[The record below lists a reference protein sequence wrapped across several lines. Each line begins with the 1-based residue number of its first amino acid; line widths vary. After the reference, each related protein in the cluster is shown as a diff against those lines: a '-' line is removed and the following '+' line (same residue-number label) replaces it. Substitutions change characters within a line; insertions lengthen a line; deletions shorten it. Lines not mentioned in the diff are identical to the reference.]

1 MENNL
6 SRILIANG
14 AMVFLIA
21 MLAGFYYAIAILDS
35 TTSENAFRVA
45 HSGTMAQGL
54 LLIAMGPALNYLN
67 FTVTT
72 KKIIAWLLIITAWG
86 NAIGYNV
93 AALTGMRGLT
103 YVETIHGSGLA
114 NIIAFISFMM
124 AVVTV
129 LIALVFIII
138 GSFRK
143 SN

>member
-1 MENNL
+1 
-6 SRILIANG
+6 
-14 AMVFLIA
+14 
-21 MLAGFYYAIAILDS
+21 
-35 TTSENAFRVA
+35 
-45 HSGTMAQGL
+45 MAQGL

-114 NIIAFISFMM
+114 NIIVFISFMM